1 MHEVMHLA
9 HKFLQSFCL
18 SNQANQ
24 AILHQSLD
32 LFLTPGV
39 SIFASV
45 YLLSLIISV
54 HELHCFLAIIGT
66 STIKASDRYNTQCIY
81 AYI

>member
-1 MHEVMHLA
+1 MNEVMRLA

-18 SNQANQ
+18 GNQANQ

-39 SIFASV
+39 CINISAVCDILV
-45 YLLSLIISV
+45 CLLACMMILNFIISLFMV
-54 HELHCFLAIIGT
+54 YCQHPVRMCALA
-66 STIKASDRYNTQCIY
+66 K
-81 AYI
+81 

>member
-1 MHEVMHLA
+1 MHEVMRLA

-18 SNQANQ
+18 GNQANQ

-39 SIFASV
+39 C
-45 YLLSLIISV
+45 IIATV
-54 HELHCFLAIIGT
+54 
-66 STIKASDRYNTQCIY
+66 
-81 AYI
+81 